1 MSQTQT
7 VLQRWDTPVSDAV
20 SLAMVSLV
28 DRDGLH
34 LTLQDLRDPNRRR
47 YCFSFQK
54 VVAYRNI
61 LEEFR
66 DGEQWIRQGTGRTF
80 RATES
85 EWLRELRSREAL
97 LDVMAPGCQHYLVVT
112 EDDVIDVLSP
122 HEPEIREVAAAPIEE
137 SLPGKSRILYNSM
150 DRPEIEQVI
159 SDLTKTRKPDV

>member
-1 MSQTQT
+1 MTQPQT
-7 VLQRWDTPVSDAV
+7 VLQRWETPVSDAV

-47 YCFSFQK
+47 YRFSFQN

-66 DGEQWIRQGTGRTF
+66 DGEQWTRHGAGRTF

-85 EWLRELRSREAL
+85 EWLHELRSREAL
-97 LDVMAPGCQHYLVVT
+97 LGVMAPECQHYLVIT

-122 HEPEIREVAAAPIEE
+122 REPEIREVLPAPVEE
-137 SLPGKSRILYNSM
+137 PPPGKSRILYSSM

-159 SDLTKTRKPDV
+159 SDLTKTRTPDV